1 MKFTESEL
9 REIIK
14 EELMSERSGVT
25 GAEIAQAR
33 IIIQNHLKQMFNELG
48 RDKLP
53 KKFSTEILVQP
64 ILDKW
69 AQGRRG
75 PVKAYNPLTRKM
87 TN

>member
-14 EELMSERSGVT
+14 EELMSERSGIT
-25 GAEIAQAR
+25 GAEITRAR
-33 IIIQNHLKQMFNELG
+33 EIIQKHLRLMFDEIG

-69 AQGRRG
+69 SRGRRG
-75 PVKAYNPLTRKM
+75 PVKAFNPLTRKM

>member
-25 GAEIAQAR
+25 GAEIKQAR
-33 IIIQNHLKQMFNELG
+33 LIIKKHLKQMFDEIG

-53 KKFSTEILVQP
+53 EKFSTEILIQP

-69 AQGRRG
+69 SQGRRG

>member
-25 GAEIAQAR
+25 GVEIKQAR
-33 IIIQNHLKQMFNELG
+33 LIIKKHLKQMFDEIG

-75 PVKAYNPLTRKM
+75 PVKAFNPLTRKM

>member
-25 GAEIAQAR
+25 GAEIQRAR
-33 IIIQNHLKQMFNELG
+33 EIIQKHLRLMFDEIG
-48 RDKLP
+48 TDKLP

-69 AQGRRG
+69 VQGRRS
-75 PVKAYNPLTRKM
+75 
-87 TN
+87 